1 MVAFRSTTHPVVTV
15 DCPVCD
21 RPLPRVLVDVDARA
35 DVEGVEGARRGQ
47 VLLLTVRAQELDAA
61 WWGAARAEHPQCIP
75 DDVGPMTWCDAC
87 EVWHRCMHCHDDPPR
102 GHTCPRCGRSRVQGV
117 PR

>member
-1 MVAFRSTTHPVVTV
+1 MVAVRMTSHPVVTV

-35 DVEGVEGARRGQ
+35 SGSSSTGGQ

-61 WWGAARAEHPQCIP
+61 WWNAARAEHPDCIP
-75 DDVGPMTWCDAC
+75 A
-87 EVWHRCMHCHDDPPR
+87 RPR
-102 GHTCPRCGRSRVQGV
+102 VRDWQ
-117 PR
+117 